1 MSPEKKME
9 EITKKIIEA
18 KKEGNSLLVQKLQ
31 QEFDKQQNL
40 AWNRLIRELENVND
54 MEDFPKDAEKK

>member
-1 MSPEKKME
+1 ME
-9 EITKKIIEA
+9 EITKKIIKA
-18 KKEGNSLLVQKLQ
+18 KKEGNSVLVQKLQ

-40 AWNRLIRELENVND
+40 AWNKLIRELENVND

>member
-1 MSPEKKME
+1 ME

-18 KKEGNSLLVQKLQ
+18 KKEGNSVLVQKLQ

-40 AWNRLIRELENVND
+40 AWNKLIRELENVND

>member
-1 MSPEKKME
+1 ME

>member
-1 MSPEKKME
+1 ME

-40 AWNRLIRELENVND
+40 AWNKLIRELENVND

>member
-1 MSPEKKME
+1 ME

-18 KKEGNSLLVQKLQ
+18 KKEGNSVLVQKLQ

>member
-1 MSPEKKME
+1 ME
-9 EITKKIIEA
+9 EITKKIIKA
-18 KKEGNSLLVQKLQ
+18 KKEGNSVLVQKLQ